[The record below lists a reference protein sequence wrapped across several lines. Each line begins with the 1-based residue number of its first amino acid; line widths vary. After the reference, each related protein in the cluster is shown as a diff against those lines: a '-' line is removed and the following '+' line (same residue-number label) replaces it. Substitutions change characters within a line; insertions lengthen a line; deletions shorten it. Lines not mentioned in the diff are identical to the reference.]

1 MRIWRP
7 PNTGVFTALPVLLIG
22 GADGSIQTVCFA
34 FHVPAICLA
43 NRAWASPG
51 EEAFSQAAIIACC
64 SGDMAGTW
72 NAKQTVWM
80 DPSAPPMTSTGKAVN
95 TPVFGGRHI
104 RMDYTGQF
112 MGQPFE
118 GVGYTGH
125 DNVTGRYVST
135 WMDSMSTGA
144 FRAEGEY
151 DAATSSYTFRG
162 EMADPMRDGAVTQVR
177 EVVRVVDSDR
187 HVMEMYETH
196 DGQERKTMEIE
207 FTRVAD

>member
-1 MRIWRP
+1 M
-7 PNTGVFTALPVLLIG
+7 NTRTKHAPAVAALAMLLLIG
-22 GADGSIQTVCFA
+22 SSAGAQDSA
-34 FHVPAICLA
+34 PAMSPEQQA
-43 NRAWASPG
+43 MMAAWEKASSPG
-51 EEAFSQAAIIACC
+51 GAHARLATQ
-64 SGDMAGTW
+64 MAGTW

-80 DPSAPPMTSTGKAVN
+80 DPAAPPMTSSGKAVN

-104 RMDYTGQF
+104 RMDYSGQF

-151 DAATSSYTFRG
+151 DEATSSYTFRG
-162 EMADPMRDGAVTQVR
+162 EMADPMHDGAMTPVR
-177 EVVRVVDSDR
+177 EVVRVVDNDR

-207 FTRVAD
+207 FTRAD